1 MSKIGNKRWYIVIM
15 LVLCYTFVYLGRA
28 SISIAGPVLMKEY
41 GWSGTDFGLVSTA
54 FFIGY
59 ALTMLPAGWLADKF
73 GATKVIVGGTLL
85 WSVFTFLTPMGA
97 ATISMLMF
105 VRIVVGI
112 GQGVTLPAASSLI
125 SRWVPKSEAATAQGG
140 TLVGVPLG
148 VALAMLSGVY
158 LIQNYNWQ
166 TIFYIFS
173 IFGPLWC
180 IIWSKFG
187 KNSPDLDPGISK
199 EELEYIHAG
208 QGHVSSVGSQA
219 VSLTAK
225 QIFSV
230 PSVWLAIFS
239 YFCFNYVFYLLLT
252 WLPTYLAVGRGFTLV
267 KSGMFTVIPY
277 VVAMFTYP
285 LGGILADWASKKF
298 GDNVGRKLFPV
309 MGLVIGGIALIFGAQ
324 TGSAT
329 AAVALISASMGF
341 LTLTQGGFFSIP
353 IIFAPK
359 NVGTIVG
366 MYGFIGTMAGIMAPL
381 LTGFVV
387 DAMGYNTALFL
398 GSGLAILGAVLMF
411 AARIRPIEAK

>member
-1 MSKIGNKRWYIVIM
+1 MSKIGNKRWYIVAM

-28 SISIAGPVLMKEY
+28 SISIAGPVLMKDY

-85 WSVFTFLTPMGA
+85 WSVFTFFTPMGA
-97 ATISMLMF
+97 SVLSILIF

-158 LIQNYNWQ
+158 LIQNYDWQ

-173 IFGPLWC
+173 FFGPLWC
-180 IIWSKFG
+180 LLWWKFG
-187 KNSPDLDPGISK
+187 KNSPDLDPDVS
-199 EELEYIHAG
+199 ETELAYIQSG
-208 QGHVSSVGSQA
+208 QGGTGGNGAAASF
-219 VSLTAK
+219 TAK

-230 PSVWLAIFS
+230 PSVWFAIFS

-285 LGGILADWASKKF
+285 LGGVLADWASKKF
-298 GDNVGRKLFPV
+298 GDNIGRKLFPV
-309 MGLVIGGIALIFGAQ
+309 IGLVIGGIALIFGAQ
-324 TGSAT
+324 TESAT
-329 AAVALISASMGF
+329 TAIILIAASMGF

-366 MYGFIGTMAGIMAPL
+366 MYGFIGTMAGILAPL
-381 LTGFVV
+381 LTGMVV
-387 DAMGYNTALFL
+387 DAMGYDTALLL
-398 GSGLAILGAVLMF
+398 GSVVSIVGALIMF
-411 AARIRPIEAK
+411 MAKIKPIQS